1 MRAPAFW
8 RETGGAGMLLAPLG
22 RVYGALAAH
31 RMARAGERADVPV
44 LCVGNFTAGG
54 AGKTPTAIAL
64 AEALRELGWRPAFLS
79 RGYGG
84 AVREPIRV
92 DLSRHTHQLT
102 GDEPLLLARHAP
114 TVVSPDRV
122 AGAKLAAALGD
133 VIVMDDGLQN
143 PALAKDLRIA
153 VVDGQYGVGN
163 GRCIPAGPLR
173 APLAAQLGDVEA
185 VLVIGEGAPGAE
197 VAREAQA
204 AGATVL
210 HADLTPDPKA
220 IAALRRDRVFAFAGI
235 GRPDKMF
242 DTLRDA
248 GVTVAEQRAFP
259 DHHRFTR
266 ADAAALLG
274 QARTRKLT
282 PVTTEKD
289 LVRLRD
295 VLAPGEEGMLRVLPV
310 RLAFR
315 DPAALKAL
323 LARLPPVRARR

>member
-8 RETGGAGMLLAPLG
+8 RERGGAGLLLAPLG
-22 RVYGALAAH
+22 RIYGALTARRMNRPGAH
-31 RMARAGERADVPV
+31 ADVPV

-64 AEALRELGWRPAFLS
+64 AETLRALGWRPAFLS

-84 AVREPIRV
+84 AAREAIRV
-92 DLSRHTHQLT
+92 DLSRHTHRLT

-133 VIVMDDGLQN
+133 LIVMDDGLQN

-153 VVDGQYGVGN
+153 VVDGQVGVGN

-173 APLAAQLGDVEA
+173 APLDAQLAHVDA
-185 VLVIGEGAPGAE
+185 VLVIGDGAPGAE
-197 VAREAQA
+197 VADKA
-204 AGATVL
+204 AARGVPVL
-210 HADLTPDPKA
+210 YADLAPDPKA
-220 IAALRRDRVFAFAGI
+220 IAALRRDRVLAFAGI

-242 DTLRDA
+242 ATLRDA

-259 DHHRFTR
+259 DHHRFSR

-274 QARTRKLT
+274 WARTRKLT

-295 VLAPGEEGMLRVLPV
+295 VLAPGEEAMLRVLPV

-315 DPAALKAL
+315 NPAALQDL
-323 LARLPPVRARR
+323 LASRLPARTSP